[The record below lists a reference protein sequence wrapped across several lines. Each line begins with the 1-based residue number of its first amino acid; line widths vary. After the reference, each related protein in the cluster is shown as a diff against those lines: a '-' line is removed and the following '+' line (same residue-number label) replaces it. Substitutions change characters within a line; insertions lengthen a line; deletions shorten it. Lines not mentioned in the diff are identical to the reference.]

1 MQAFSSPTSSD
12 DDQKRDLEYLLEVFS
27 SMCSLKDIASAY
39 CQERQNVE
47 MAAEILCASLVSP
60 SDGAGSSKVKF
71 EGASATS
78 SEGMSSDKVLQ
89 NPIKGAG
96 NTRASK
102 SKKNSVSGGTVSGM
116 IGKEY
121 IRPRS
126 STNESIEVKKP
137 LKLGLKE
144 VPASEIWSEE
154 VESTMPAENSK
165 MHADIEEFLFKM
177 LGEGFKLD
185 MDVIREV
192 LGKSSYLAI
201 VDMMCKRF
209 ISAHP
214 SRNVTPEQ
222 LEKKIMIS
230 ILNFQQSMEN
240 LLFMSASNLEKSDD
254 IIGLSSLKSTEMSP
268 YQHSAHSK
276 SPIEEKDG
284 LVLQKEVLEALFHV
298 PERSEEAPKRSHPVR
313 EVKRYKAFRKFAV
326 EPFRDTLVEC
336 KNATLA
342 PEEVTSAEDG
352 DGDNSYQVLRRSVKE
367 HWITMKEYYK
377 AAFDAFCE
385 GDRVRTDKLLEE
397 GHFYSRK
404 AQEADEKYTQ
414 KLLEAQSRENVVSL
428 DLHHHEPKEAVRL
441 LRLQLTY
448 FSGIPDFT
456 YLKVIVGTNDTTGA
470 ARRRMIIKQLE
481 KESIKW
487 TEEENGRTIWIRL
500 HVIDPKCLSFSR
512 KMSERNKSSP

>member
-192 LGKSSYLAI
+192 LGHCGYDVQK
-201 VDMMCKRF
+201 
-209 ISAHP
+209 
-214 SRNVTPEQ
+214 
-222 LEKKIMIS
+222 
-230 ILNFQQSMEN
+230 SMEN

-342 PEEVTSAEDG
+342 PEEVTSADG

-470 ARRRMIIKQLE
+470 ARRRMHFI
-481 KESIKW
+481 
-487 TEEENGRTIWIRL
+487 
-500 HVIDPKCLSFSR
+500 
-512 KMSERNKSSP
+512 

>member
-192 LGKSSYLAI
+192 LGHCGYDVQK
-201 VDMMCKRF
+201 
-209 ISAHP
+209 
-214 SRNVTPEQ
+214 
-222 LEKKIMIS
+222 
-230 ILNFQQSMEN
+230 SMEN

>member
-192 LGKSSYLAI
+192 LGHCGYDVQK
-201 VDMMCKRF
+201 
-209 ISAHP
+209 
-214 SRNVTPEQ
+214 
-222 LEKKIMIS
+222 
-230 ILNFQQSMEN
+230 SMEN

-342 PEEVTSAEDG
+342 PEEVTSADG

-470 ARRRMIIKQLE
+470 ARRRMTFFLFVFQHFI
-481 KESIKW
+481 
-487 TEEENGRTIWIRL
+487 
-500 HVIDPKCLSFSR
+500 
-512 KMSERNKSSP
+512 

>member
-1 MQAFSSPTSSD
+1 MQAFSSPAASD

-39 CQERQNVE
+39 CQARHNVE
-47 MAAEILCASLVSP
+47 MAVEILCASHVSP
-60 SDGAGSSKVKF
+60 SDGACSSKVKF

-89 NPIKGAG
+89 NPLNGAG
-96 NTRASK
+96 NTRASN
-102 SKKNSVSGGTVSGM
+102 SKKNAVSVGTVSGM

-137 LKLGLKE
+137 LKLELKE

-165 MHADIEEFLFKM
+165 MRADIEEFLFKM

-192 LGKSSYLAI
+192 LGHCGYDVQK
-201 VDMMCKRF
+201 
-209 ISAHP
+209 
-214 SRNVTPEQ
+214 
-222 LEKKIMIS
+222 
-230 ILNFQQSMEN
+230 SMEN
-240 LLFMSASNLEKSDD
+240 LLFMSASTLEKSDD
-254 IIGLSSLKSTEMSP
+254 IIGLSSLKSTEKSP
-268 YQHSAHSK
+268 DQHSAHSE

-336 KNATLA
+336 KTATLA
-342 PEEVTSAEDG
+342 PEVVTSAEDG
-352 DGDNSYQVLRRSVKE
+352 DGDSSYQVLRRSVKE

-385 GDRVRTDKLLEE
+385 GDRVRIDKLLEE

-404 AQEADEKYTQ
+404 AQEADEKYAQ
-414 KLLEAQSRENVVSL
+414 KLLEAQSREDVVSL

-448 FSGIPDFT
+448 FSGIPDFK
-456 YLKVIVGTNDTTGA
+456 YLKVILGMNDTTGA
-470 ARRRMIIKQLE
+470 ARRRLIIKQLE

-500 HVIDPKCLSFSR
+500 DVIDPKRLSFSR

>member
-192 LGKSSYLAI
+192 LGHCGYDVQK
-201 VDMMCKRF
+201 
-209 ISAHP
+209 
-214 SRNVTPEQ
+214 
-222 LEKKIMIS
+222 
-230 ILNFQQSMEN
+230 SMEN

-342 PEEVTSAEDG
+342 PEEVTSADG

>member
-192 LGKSSYLAI
+192 LGHCGYDVQK
-201 VDMMCKRF
+201 
-209 ISAHP
+209 
-214 SRNVTPEQ
+214 
-222 LEKKIMIS
+222 
-230 ILNFQQSMEN
+230 SMEN

-470 ARRRMIIKQLE
+470 ARRRMHFI
-481 KESIKW
+481 
-487 TEEENGRTIWIRL
+487 
-500 HVIDPKCLSFSR
+500 
-512 KMSERNKSSP
+512 

>member
-1 MQAFSSPTSSD
+1 MQAFSSPAASD

-39 CQERQNVE
+39 CQARQNVE
-47 MAAEILCASLVSP
+47 MAAEILCASHVSP
-60 SDGAGSSKVKF
+60 SDGASSSKVKF
-71 EGASATS
+71 EGPSATS

-89 NPIKGAG
+89 NPLNGAG
-96 NTRASK
+96 DTRASN
-102 SKKNSVSGGTVSGM
+102 SKKNSVSVGTVSGM

-126 STNESIEVKKP
+126 STNESTEVKKP
-137 LKLGLKE
+137 LKLELKE
-144 VPASEIWSEE
+144 VPAFEIWSEE
-154 VESTMPAENSK
+154 VESTMRAENSK

-192 LGKSSYLAI
+192 LGKSSYL
-201 VDMMCKRF
+201 
-209 ISAHP
+209 
-214 SRNVTPEQ
+214 
-222 LEKKIMIS
+222 
-230 ILNFQQSMEN
+230 SMEN
-240 LLFMSASNLEKSDD
+240 LLFMSASILEKSDD
-254 IIGLSSLKSTEMSP
+254 IIGLSSLKSTEKSP
-268 YQHSAHSK
+268 DQHSAHSK

-336 KNATLA
+336 KTATLA

-404 AQEADEKYTQ
+404 AQEADEKYAQ
-414 KLLEAQSRENVVSL
+414 KLLEAQSREDVVSL
-428 DLHHHEPKEAVRL
+428 DLHHHEPKESVRL

-448 FSGIPDFT
+448 FSGIPDFK

-470 ARRRMIIKQLE
+470 ARRRLIIKQLE

-487 TEEENGRTIWIRL
+487 TEEENARTIWIRL
-500 HVIDPKCLSFSR
+500 DVIDPKLLSFSR

>member
-192 LGKSSYLAI
+192 LGHCGYDVQK
-201 VDMMCKRF
+201 
-209 ISAHP
+209 
-214 SRNVTPEQ
+214 
-222 LEKKIMIS
+222 
-230 ILNFQQSMEN
+230 SMEN

-414 KLLEAQSRENVVSL
+414 KLLEAQSRCVL
-428 DLHHHEPKEAVRL
+428 
-441 LRLQLTY
+441 
-448 FSGIPDFT
+448 
-456 YLKVIVGTNDTTGA
+456 
-470 ARRRMIIKQLE
+470 
-481 KESIKW
+481 
-487 TEEENGRTIWIRL
+487 
-500 HVIDPKCLSFSR
+500 
-512 KMSERNKSSP
+512 

>member
-1 MQAFSSPTSSD
+1 MQAFSSPTASD

-39 CQERQNVE
+39 CQARQNVE
-47 MAAEILCASLVSP
+47 MAAEILCASH
-60 SDGAGSSKVKF
+60 
-71 EGASATS
+71 
-78 SEGMSSDKVLQ
+78 
-89 NPIKGAG
+89 NPLNGAG

-102 SKKNSVSGGTVSGM
+102 SKKNSGSVGPVSGM

-126 STNESIEVKKP
+126 STNESVEVKKP
-137 LKLGLKE
+137 LKLELKE
-144 VPASEIWSEE
+144 VPVSEIWSEE

-192 LGKSSYLAI
+192 LGHCGYDVQK
-201 VDMMCKRF
+201 
-209 ISAHP
+209 
-214 SRNVTPEQ
+214 
-222 LEKKIMIS
+222 
-230 ILNFQQSMEN
+230 SMEN
-240 LLFMSASNLEKSDD
+240 LLFMSASTLEKSDD

-268 YQHSAHSK
+268 DQHSAHSK

-284 LVLQKEVLEALFHV
+284 LVPQKEVLEALFHV

-326 EPFRDTLVEC
+326 GPFRDTLVEC
-336 KNATLA
+336 KTATLA

-352 DGDNSYQVLRRSVKE
+352 DGDNSYQVLRRSVKD

-404 AQEADEKYTQ
+404 AQEADEKYAQ

-448 FSGIPDFT
+448 FSGIPDFK

-470 ARRRMIIKQLE
+470 ARRRLIIKQLE

-500 HVIDPKCLSFSR
+500 DVIDPKRLSFSR